1 MPSGSAESVALKATT
16 SGELPEVGVA
26 VSLATGGWLLDAEPE
41 GMTNRVTLWAGTRV
55 PGARS
60 QATGLY
66 NLAYYAGSSV
76 LGWALGFVLAR
87 AGWGGV
93 VAAVSAAVVLAG
105 LVSAALLRDEDR
117 PVTSAG
123 SA

>member
-1 MPSGSAESVALKATT
+1 MTAGFFGAHSVA
-16 SGELPEVGVA
+16 SG
-26 VSLATGGWLLDAEPE
+26 
-41 GMTNRVTLWAGTRV
+41 WAGTRV

-76 LGWALGFVLAR
+76 LGWALGFVLAG

-105 LVSAALLRDEDR
+105 LVSAALLRDVDR
-117 PVTSAG
+117 PAASAG
-123 SA
+123 SS